1 MGISMKNAVLLSLL
15 LGLSACSSLE
25 FAPIDINV
33 EPEVNEGVV
42 DSRVDPMA
50 GNNERIID
58 EARQD
63 GRLERK

>member
-1 MGISMKNAVLLSLL
+1 MKKGLLVLILMSI
-15 LGLSACSSLE
+15 SACSTLDFE
-25 FAPIDINV
+25 PIDINV
-33 EPEVNEGVV
+33 EPDNTGVL
-42 DSRVDPMA
+42 DSKADPMA